1 MTGTLL
7 HQGLTLLAYGMGVV
21 FLFLTVLV
29 GATNLMSWL
38 VLRFAGQEA
47 LQPEI
52 MPSRNKPQTPD
63 NGIDQ
68 QRISVISAAIHYY
81 RARHKKRP

>member
-21 FLFLTVLV
+21 FLFLTMLV
-29 GATNLMSWL
+29 GATSLMSWL
-38 VLRFAGQEA
+38 VMRFAGPQE
-47 LQPEI
+47 LQSEI
-52 MPSRNKPQTPD
+52 MPPRKRTQQT
-63 NGIDQ
+63 DQ
-68 QRISVISAAIHYY
+68 QLTSVISAAIHHY